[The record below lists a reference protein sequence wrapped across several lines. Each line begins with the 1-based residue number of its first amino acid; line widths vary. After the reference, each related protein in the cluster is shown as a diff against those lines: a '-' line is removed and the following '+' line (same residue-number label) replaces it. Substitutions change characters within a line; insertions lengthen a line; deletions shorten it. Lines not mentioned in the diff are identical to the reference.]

1 VAFIFSPDADTA
13 MVSLERPQPELGT
26 EGDVVFKRI
35 AAFLIDA
42 ILFSVVFG
50 VFSNIVAT
58 ISETLGLLVGG
69 LSIVLFFAYFIYF
82 EAEYGQT
89 FGKMVMDIMVV
100 TEDGNPIEYR
110 ESAIRTLLRLIDAI
124 PHPLYIVGLIAIY
137 LTDRNQRLGD
147 LLADTVVVET
157 KEKVDRL

>member
-1 VAFIFSPDADTA
+1 

-42 ILFSVVFG
+42 ILFGVVFG
-50 VFSNIVAT
+50 VVTNIVAWV
-58 ISETLGLLVGG
+58 SETLGLLVGG
-69 LSIVLFFAYFIYF
+69 LATVLFFAYFIYF

-100 TEDGNPIEYR
+100 TEGGDPIDYR
-110 ESAIRTLLRLIDAI
+110 ESAIRTALRIVDAL
-124 PHPLYIVGLIAIY
+124 PFFYLVGLAAIY
-137 LTDRNQRLGD
+137 FTDRNQRLGD
-147 LLADTVVVET
+147 LLADTIVVET
-157 KEKVDRL
+157 KEKVDKL

>member
-1 VAFIFSPDADTA
+1 
-13 MVSLERPQPELGT
+13 MVTFERPQPELGT
-26 EGDVVFKRI
+26 EDDVVLKRI
-35 AAFLIDA
+35 LAFLIDA
-42 ILFSVVFG
+42 ILFTVVFG

-58 ISETLGLLVGG
+58 ISETLGLILGG

-89 FGKMVMDIMVV
+89 LGKMVMDIMVV
-100 TEDGNPIEYR
+100 TEDGNPIDYR
-110 ESAIRTLLRLIDAI
+110 ESAVRNLLRIIDWI

-147 LLADTVVVET
+147 LLADTVVVKT
-157 KEKVDRL
+157 KEKTDRL

>member
-1 VAFIFSPDADTA
+1 
-13 MVSLERPQPELGT
+13 MVSLERPQPQLGT

-42 ILFSVVFG
+42 ILFGVVYG
-50 VFSNIVAT
+50 VLTGIVGA
-58 ISETLGLLVGG
+58 ISDTLGALVGG
-69 LSIVLFFAYFIYF
+69 LIGIAFLAYFVYF

-89 FGKMVMDIMVV
+89 VGKMLMNIVVV
-100 TEDGNPIEYR
+100 TEDGDPIDYR
-110 ESAIRTLLRLIDAI
+110 ESAIRTVLRIVDAL
-124 PHPLYIVGLIAIY
+124 PFFYIIGLVAIY

-147 LLADTVVVET
+147 LLADTIVVET

>member
-1 VAFIFSPDADTA
+1 

-50 VFSNIVAT
+50 IFSNIVAA
-58 ISETLGLLVGG
+58 ISEILGLLVGG

-89 FGKMVMDIMVV
+89 FGKMLMNIMVV
-100 TEDGNPIEYR
+100 TEDGNPIDYR
-110 ESAIRTLLRLIDAI
+110 ESAIRTVLRVVDAL
-124 PHPLYIVGLIAIY
+124 PFFYIVGLAAIY

>member
-1 VAFIFSPDADTA
+1 

-42 ILFSVVFG
+42 VLFGVVFG
-50 VFSNIVAT
+50 VFTNIVAT

-69 LSIVLFFAYFIYF
+69 LATVLFFAYFIYF

-89 FGKMVMDIMVV
+89 VGKMLMDIMVV
-100 TEDGNPIEYR
+100 TEDGNPIDYR
-110 ESAIRTLLRLIDAI
+110 ESAIRTVLRIVDAL
-124 PHPLYIVGLIAIY
+124 PFFYLVGLAAIY
-137 LTDRNQRLGD
+137 FTDRNQRLGD
-147 LLADTVVVET
+147 LLADTIVVET
-157 KEKVDRL
+157 KEKVDKL

>member
-1 VAFIFSPDADTA
+1 

-42 ILFSVVFG
+42 ILFGVVYG
-50 VFSNIVAT
+50 VLTSIVSA
-58 ISETLGLLVGG
+58 ISDTLGALVGG
-69 LSIVLFFAYFIYF
+69 LIGIVFFAYFIYF

-89 FGKMVMDIMVV
+89 VGKMLLNIVVV
-100 TEDGNPIEYR
+100 TEDGDPITYR
-110 ESAIRTLLRLIDAI
+110 ESAIRTLLRIVDALPFFYLI
-124 PHPLYIVGLIAIY
+124 GLIAIY

-147 LLADTVVVET
+147 LLADTIVVET

>member
-1 VAFIFSPDADTA
+1 

-42 ILFSVVFG
+42 ILFGVVYG
-50 VFSNIVAT
+50 VLTSIVSA
-58 ISETLGLLVGG
+58 ISDTLGALVGG
-69 LSIVLFFAYFIYF
+69 LIGIVFFVYFIYF

-89 FGKMVMDIMVV
+89 VGKMLMNIVVV
-100 TEDGNPIEYR
+100 TEDGDPITYR
-110 ESAIRTLLRLIDAI
+110 ESTIRTLLRIVDALPFFYLI
-124 PHPLYIVGLIAIY
+124 GLIAIY

-147 LLADTVVVET
+147 LLADTVVVKT

>member
-1 VAFIFSPDADTA
+1 

-42 ILFSVVFG
+42 VLFFVVFG
-50 VFSNIVAT
+50 VFSNIIAT
-58 ISETLGLLVGG
+58 ISETLGLLVSG
-69 LSIVLFFAYFIYF
+69 LGTIVFFVYFIYF

-89 FGKMVMDIMVV
+89 VGKMLLNIVVV
-100 TEDGNPIEYR
+100 TEDGNPITYR
-110 ESAIRTLLRLIDAI
+110 ESAIRTLLRIVDALPFFYLI
-124 PHPLYIVGLIAIY
+124 GLLAIY

-147 LLADTVVVET
+147 LLADTIVVET
-157 KEKVDRL
+157 KEK